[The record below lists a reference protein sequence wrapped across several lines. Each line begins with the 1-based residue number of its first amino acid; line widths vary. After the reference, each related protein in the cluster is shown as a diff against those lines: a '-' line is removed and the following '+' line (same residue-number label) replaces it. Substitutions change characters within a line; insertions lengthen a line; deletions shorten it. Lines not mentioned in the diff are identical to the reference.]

1 MENKHMKFII
11 TTDKDSADLLLK
23 SGFQLVNQSLSQWT
37 FLNEGKMLFHNLKNI
52 TYTNKLFI

>member
-1 MENKHMKFII
+1 MKFII

-23 SGFQLVNQSLSQWT
+23 SGFQLVNQSSSQWT

-52 TYTNKLFI
+52 AYTNKLFI

>member
-1 MENKHMKFII
+1 MKNKHMKFII

-23 SGFQLVNQSLSQWT
+23 SGFQLVNQSSSQWT

-52 TYTNKLFI
+52 AYTNKLFI